1 MTTTNGHNT
10 TAAFEGEELL
20 PDVQSQALLTLM
32 ELASDIERGTL
43 TEAGYRSAQDAIA
56 TLQREDA
63 NAPTSFRHAVSMA
76 QANPRPYL
84 ETLARAI
91 EIAEPLQ
98 VDHWGS
104 APPVPREWLIDE
116 LLPAHRVSLLTGE
129 GGAGK
134 SRLILQ
140 LAAGIASGGDDRS
153 WINSNSPTMLLGD
166 AVPADGTDVV
176 FASWEDEP
184 DEFYRRLHQISG
196 NPAPWVTPEKL
207 NKLHLANLVG
217 KGPIW
222 APIQGRHISTM
233 AEITPTGER
242 LRRLCERMGARLL
255 IVDPLAAAYAADE
268 NARGLVRAFVSDW
281 DAWAQAIRCAVLFL
295 AHPPKSASTYAGST
309 DWQGAVRA
317 LWSLRPES
325 SQETQR
331 APQSW
336 MLDFIKG
343 NYGPKPESLR
353 LNWDTS
359 NGGLRWQITDSEYAP
374 TTPGYSV
381 DR

>member
-1 MTTTNGHNT
+1 MTTTNGHNA

-20 PDVQSQALLTLM
+20 PDEQSQALLTLM
-32 ELASDIERGTL
+32 ELASDIEQGTL
-43 TEAGYRSAQDAIA
+43 TEAGYRSARDAIA
-56 TLQREDA
+56 TLQRDDA
-63 NAPTSFRHAVSMA
+63 NAPTSFRHAVAMA
-76 QANPRPYL
+76 QANPKPYL

-98 VDHWGS
+98 VDHWG
-104 APPVPREWLIDE
+104 ATTPPPRQWLINE

-140 LAAGIASGGDDRS
+140 LAAGIASGGRDRS

-166 AVPADGTDVV
+166 AVPTDGADVV

-196 NPAPWVTPEKL
+196 NPAPWVKPEKL
-207 NKLHLANLVG
+207 KKLHITNLVG

-242 LRRLCERMGARLL
+242 LRRLCERVGARLL
-255 IVDPLAAAYAADE
+255 IVDPPRSSIRGRRERPRPRQGFRIRLGRLGPSRTLRSPFPSTPAQIGIILCRLHRLAG
-268 NARGLVRAFVSDW
+268 RSTRPLGLTR
-281 DAWAQAIRCAVLFL
+281 
-295 AHPPKSASTYAGST
+295 
-309 DWQGAVRA
+309 
-317 LWSLRPES
+317 
-325 SQETQR
+325 
-331 APQSW
+331 
-336 MLDFIKG
+336 
-343 NYGPKPESLR
+343 
-353 LNWDTS
+353 
-359 NGGLRWQITDSEYAP
+359 
-374 TTPGYSV
+374 
-381 DR
+381 